1 MATLYTRTF
10 NLKGSLNDKEVLK
23 YWKFLMEKFGPS
35 LRKVNGV
42 QSVKFY
48 SGAGALRGDLTLLI
62 EMDNAGIYDR
72 ILLDSKVRKLLGQFY
87 GDIDLKTSGQSFR
100 REVTDD
106 VIRALSS
113 TGWEDFFYLIK
124 WYNNIFI
131 NNFVFI
137 LP

>member
-10 NLKGSLNDKEVLK
+10 NLKDSLNDKEVLK
-23 YWKFLMEKFGPS
+23 YWKFIREKFGPA
-35 LRKVNGV
+35 LMMVYGI

-48 SGAGALRGDLTLLI
+48 SGTGALRGDLTLLI
-62 EMDNAGIYDR
+62 EMDNAGVYER

-113 TGWEDFFYLIK
+113 TG
-124 WYNNIFI
+124 
-131 NNFVFI
+131 
-137 LP
+137 